1 MPIFEAIRP
10 LLLFPAALLLAYP
23 KSKKMSDIEIFWSYQ
38 QISKSI
44 LGWSSAMLIE
54 KGLYTSSYL
63 ERSKIFENVFNDKK
77 KFCNLVK
84 VATNFKLEPTI
95 KPIDRHSLN
104 NFWKEAASAHLEV
117 CENILC
123 NFYNVKSYSLE
134 TILVNYKKSI
144 RNRIKLFFTFLTGI
158 DKGSMIHIEVGQL
171 FLCKSLVSEEREEAN
186 KFKQL
191 ANKEKLK
198 FLRITKNKHNPHID
212 LVDFF
217 VSFNPNTQ
225 SWNQKSNK
233 LLY

>member
-1 MPIFEAIRP
+1 
-10 LLLFPAALLLAYP
+10 
-23 KSKKMSDIEIFWSYQ
+23 
-38 QISKSI
+38 
-44 LGWSSAMLIE
+44 
-54 KGLYTSSYL
+54 
-63 ERSKIFENVFNDKK
+63 
-77 KFCNLVK
+77 
-84 VATNFKLEPTI
+84 
-95 KPIDRHSLN
+95 SLN